1 MRGQQMNNPWYGKAV
16 DIPSPPQAD
25 PSYAPFIW
33 LDLKIVQFQNGK
45 DFSPVP
51 SLGRAPGGSLHPLHL
66 LYRGKQKHTPQN
78 QVKARM
84 EVGKQILAA
93 NHQTH
98 NFTLYKHLNKQNHAV

>member
-51 SLGRAPGGSLHPLHL
+51 SLGRAPGGVYIHF
-66 LYRGKQKHTPQN
+66 
-78 QVKARM
+78 
-84 EVGKQILAA
+84 IC
-93 NHQTH
+93 
-98 NFTLYKHLNKQNHAV
+98 FTEENKNIPPKIK